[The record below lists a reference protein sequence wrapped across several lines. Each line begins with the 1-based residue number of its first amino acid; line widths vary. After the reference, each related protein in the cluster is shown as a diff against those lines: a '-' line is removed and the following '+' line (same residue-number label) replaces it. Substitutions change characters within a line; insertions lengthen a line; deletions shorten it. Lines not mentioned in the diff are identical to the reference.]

1 MAIGGLSSYFISQ
14 QRELNII
21 NVQKIKIF
29 SFSFRKLR
37 KMHYLCIRYIN
48 YYYVDSFK
56 PIIAYE

>member
-1 MAIGGLSSYFISQ
+1 MAIVVLSSYFISQ

-21 NVQKIKIF
+21 IVQKIKIF

-48 YYYVDSFK
+48 YYHVDSF
-56 PIIAYE
+56 